1 MHYNVCVL
9 GFCREQYT
17 LQLLNKFKA
26 KVSSIKTMKM
36 GDDDGNDES
45 TPKDDVNEEELNSD
59 KWMVIQY
66 IITSNCTIFEIQ
78 NYIQFK

>member
-1 MHYNVCVL
+1 
-9 GFCREQYT
+9 
-17 LQLLNKFKA
+17 
-26 KVSSIKTMKM
+26 MKM